1 MRIISRL
8 SPSFIVLTVALA
20 FAGCNR
26 KTIYHHYEHTP
37 ISGWDKNDTLTFTVK
52 AKQRAVIQR
61 DIELRI
67 SGDYPFQRLNLIVE
81 QTTYPNGIRRR
92 DTLSCD
98 LIDPQG
104 NILGQGVSLYQY
116 RFHMTDISLNEDDS
130 LCIDIRHNMKREILP
145 GIADVGVCLTAY

>member
-8 SPSFIVLTVALA
+8 LPSFIVLTVALA

-37 ISGWDKNDTLTFTVK
+37 IAGWDKNDTLTFTVK

-92 DTLSCD
+92 DTLNCD

>member
-8 SPSFIVLTVALA
+8 LPSLIVITVALA

-37 ISGWDKNDTLTFTVK
+37 VAGWDKNDTLTFTVK

-61 DIELRI
+61 DVELRI
-67 SGDYPFQRLNLIVE
+67 SGDYPFQRLSLIVE

-92 DTLSCD
+92 DTLNCD

-130 LCIDIRHNMKREILP
+130 LCIDIRHNMKREVLP
-145 GIADVGVCLTAY
+145 GIADIGVCLTAY